1 MYLIRR
7 VNAMYEAEINLSP
20 KEILQKEFKFDA
32 KGYRPKEVDEYLD
45 VIIEDYN
52 EFIRLVKRLE
62 KENRDLKEENSHL
75 QNEVRKLKMALET
88 QEETSGTTGKFTTN
102 NVDLL
107 KRLSNLEKIVYGKN
121 E

>member
-1 MYLIRR
+1 
-7 VNAMYEAEINLSP
+7 MYEAEIKLSP
-20 KEILQKEFKFDA
+20 KDILDKEFKFDA

-52 EFIRLVKRLE
+52 EFIQLVKRLE
-62 KENRDLKEENSHL
+62 KDNRELREENSMLESENRKLKESLELKEE
-75 QNEVRKLKMALET
+75 
-88 QEETSGTTGKFTTN
+88 SGNNGKFSSN

-107 KRLSNLEKIVYGKN
+107 RRLSNLEKIVYGKN

>member
-1 MYLIRR
+1 
-7 VNAMYEAEINLSP
+7 MYEVEINLSP
-20 KEILQKEFKFDA
+20 KDILNKEFKFDA

-45 VIIEDYN
+45 TIIEDYN

-62 KENRDLKEENSHL
+62 KDARELREENGRL
-75 QNEVRKLKMALET
+75 EAENRKLKMELEA
-88 QEETSGTTGKFTTN
+88 QEESSSNGKFSSN

-107 KRLSNLEKIVYGKN
+107 RRLSNLEKIVYGKN

>member
-1 MYLIRR
+1 MNE
-7 VNAMYEAEINLSP
+7 VEIKLSP
-20 KEILQKEFKFDA
+20 KEILNKEFKFDA

-45 VIIEDYN
+45 TIIEDYN
-52 EFIRLVKRLE
+52 EFIHLIKKLE
-62 KENRDLKEENSHL
+62 RENLELEEENKHL
-75 QNEVRKLKMALET
+75 TNEIRRLKIELES
-88 QEETSGTTGKFTTN
+88 QEDDSSTGKFSSN

>member
-1 MYLIRR
+1 
-7 VNAMYEAEINLSP
+7 MYEVEINLTP
-20 KEILQKEFKFDA
+20 KDILNKEFKFDA

-45 VIIEDYN
+45 TIIDDYN

-62 KENRDLKEENSHL
+62 KDNRELREENGQL
-75 QNEVRKLKMALET
+75 EAENRKLKIELEA
-88 QEETSGTTGKFTTN
+88 QEESGGSSKYSSN

-107 KRLSNLEKIVYGKN
+107 RRLSNLEKVVYGKN

>member
-1 MYLIRR
+1 
-7 VNAMYEAEINLSP
+7 MYEAEINLSP
-20 KEILQKEFKFDA
+20 KEILNKEFKFDA

-45 VIIEDYN
+45 TIIEDYN

-62 KENRDLKEENSHL
+62 KENRNLVEENARLS
-75 QNEVRKLKMALET
+75 QEVRKLKMALES
-88 QEETSGTTGKFTTN
+88 QEESSESTGKFTTN

>member
-1 MYLIRR
+1 
-7 VNAMYEAEINLSP
+7 MYEVEIKLTP
-20 KEILQKEFKFDA
+20 EDILNKEFKFDA

-45 VIIEDYN
+45 NVIDDYN

-62 KENRDLKEENSHL
+62 RDNRELREENGKL
-75 QNEVRKLKMALET
+75 EALNRKLKSELEA
-88 QEETSGTTGKFTTN
+88 QGEKSNKFSSN

-107 KRLSNLEKIVYGKN
+107 RRLSNLEKAVYGKN

>member
-1 MYLIRR
+1 MNE
-7 VNAMYEAEINLSP
+7 VEIKLSP
-20 KEILQKEFKFDA
+20 KEILNKEFKFDA

-45 VIIEDYN
+45 TIIEDYN
-52 EFIRLVKRLE
+52 EFIHLIKKLE
-62 KENRDLKEENSHL
+62 RENLELEEENKHL
-75 QNEVRKLKMALET
+75 TNEIRRLKIELES
-88 QEETSGTTGKFTTN
+88 QEDDSSNGKFSSN

>member
-1 MYLIRR
+1 MYDT
-7 VNAMYEAEINLSP
+7 EIKLSP
-20 KEILQKEFKFDA
+20 DEILQKEFKYDA

-45 VIIEDYN
+45 IIIEDYN
-52 EFIRLVKRLE
+52 KFINLTNRLE
-62 KENRDLKEENSHL
+62 KENRQLKEDNNALET
-75 QNEVRKLKMALET
+75 EIRKLKIDLEAIGNSN
-88 QEETSGTTGKFTTN
+88 ESAGKFSTN